1 MAALHRVQTG
11 RRSPPS
17 NMIREN
23 GIDWFWIFYF
33 WQKKK
38 TRRWDRRE
46 NSYYYRSLRFQVC
59 GLAVDHR
66 ALNPLLFLELLT
78 NYYDFYSLH
87 LLLLIFLILL
97 RTEHYIRRRQCPALT
112 FFSLSVWG
120 RLGSAYFLLLSRFL
134 AKNNCQI
141 STLRM
146 NRQCSAKRDT

>member
-1 MAALHRVQTG
+1 MAALHWVQTG

-33 WQKKK
+33 WQNK
-38 TRRWDRRE
+38 E
-46 NSYYYRSLRFQVC
+46 NP
-59 GLAVDHR
+59 AVGSPGKFLLLSEFTVSSMR
-66 ALNPLLFLELLT
+66 LGCWSACSKSFVVFRTLNQLL
-78 NYYDFYSLH
+78 YFYSLH

-97 RTEHYIRRRQCPALT
+97 RTEHYIRRRQCSALT

-141 STLRM
+141 STLRL
-146 NRQCSAKRDT
+146 NCQCSAKRDA

>member
-1 MAALHRVQTG
+1 MEQIDPGFSAFGAKRKPG
-11 RRSPPS
+11 G
-17 NMIREN
+17 
-23 GIDWFWIFYF
+23 GIAGP
-33 WQKKK
+33 
-38 TRRWDRRE
+38 
-46 NSYYYRSLRFQVC
+46 NSYSYRILRFQVC
-59 GLAVDHR
+59 GLAVDQR

-146 NRQCSAKRDT
+146 NCQCSAKRDT